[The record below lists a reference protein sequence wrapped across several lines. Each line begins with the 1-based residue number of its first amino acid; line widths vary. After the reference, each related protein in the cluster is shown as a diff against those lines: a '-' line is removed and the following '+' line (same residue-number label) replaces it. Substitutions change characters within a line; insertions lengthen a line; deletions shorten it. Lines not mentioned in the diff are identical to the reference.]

1 MLRVL
6 LVEDER
12 MFAEMLSYSLAAQP
26 FADLYAIAA
35 SIQEA
40 RDIIAK
46 TVPDV
51 VVLDLDLP
59 DGSGLEVVDTLL
71 QAGHEMSVI
80 VLSASAE
87 TFTCAD
93 RFAPYIKQVIPKSAA
108 YDRLRAAILR
118 LMDPAGIDGA
128 DTGFESL
135 TQREL
140 EVLGM
145 IGEGMTSQQI
155 ATKLTRSVD
164 TITTHRKNIAAKLR
178 VSGAKLVILARQRNI
193 FLSNPLRATPG
204 GPPH

>member
-59 DGSGLEVVDTLL
+59 DGSGLEVVDALL
-71 QAGHEMSVI
+71 QAGHDVSVI

-204 GPPH
+204 PTH

>member
-71 QAGHEMSVI
+71 QAGHEVSVI

-93 RFAPYIKQVIPKSAA
+93 RFAPSIKEVIPKSAA

>member
-71 QAGHEMSVI
+71 QAGHEVSVI

-93 RFAPYIKQVIPKSAA
+93 RFAPYIKEVIPKSAA

-155 ATKLTRSVD
+155 ATKLTLSVD